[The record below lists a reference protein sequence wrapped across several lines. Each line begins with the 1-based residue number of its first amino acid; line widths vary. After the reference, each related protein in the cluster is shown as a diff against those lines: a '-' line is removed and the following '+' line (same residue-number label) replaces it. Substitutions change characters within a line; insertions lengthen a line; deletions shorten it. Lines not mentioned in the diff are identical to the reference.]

1 MSDPATQPTTLARVR
16 EIFAQPGFT
25 RFFSTRLVSQAGD
38 GIFQLATAD
47 LLLFDNPGTNPA
59 LTLAILSAVTLVPFS
74 IVSPFV
80 GVFIDRWERKT
91 ILQVVP
97 LIRAVLA
104 ATIALG
110 IGRNTQGFLFYAVV
124 LIVLS
129 ANRFFLATMSAVL
142 PQFVPE
148 DDLLVA
154 NSVAS
159 TGGSVSNV
167 IGLGIGSALA
177 ALVGGTRTAG
187 FAAIA
192 FAGGA
197 ILARGLNVH
206 RGLPKNTKPLSE
218 DIKDVIE
225 EMVDGVLR
233 LRSSAKATFALT
245 AVSVNQLLIGAMTGV
260 VATYFI
266 STLNL
271 GVGAVTAMLGVI
283 AAGIG
288 IGVAIVPAVARRVG
302 RERMIPL
309 SFGVVAITMLFVGA
323 TLSRAVVVA
332 SALLIGLAYAII
344 KIPVDTIVQEEMP
357 DSYRGRAFAAYDM
370 LFNISRVTGTAV
382 AAGLVAANSSPATSV
397 LLIGA
402 AYAAAAAFA
411 LNRTRRF
418 PGTRLPAAAAAGEPD
433 DAESEAPA
441 AQPAHEPVAPAEPIV
456 PAPVPSLTHVLADP
470 EPARPSGPFEVGE
483 LVTVRTYSGYR
494 ADEEPRAI
502 VVGGRDIPVERVEW
516 RAVEERLDRN
526 RRLIFVVRAGGVR
539 IRLAASEESS
549 RWEVERILPF
559 P

>member
-1 MSDPATQPTTLARVR
+1 MSDSASQPTTLARVR

-47 LLLFDNPGTNPA
+47 LLLFDNPGANPA

-97 LIRAVLA
+97 LLRALLA

-110 IGRNTQGFLFYAVV
+110 IGRNSQGFVFYVVV
-124 LIVLS
+124 LLVLS

-159 TGGSVSNV
+159 TGGSVVNV
-167 IGLGIGSALA
+167 AGLGIGSALA
-177 ALVGGTRTAG
+177 EIVGGTQTAG

-192 FAGGA
+192 FAGTA
-197 ILARGLNVH
+197 VLARGLRVH
-206 RGLPKNTKPLSE
+206 RGLPKNSKPLAQ
-218 DIKDVIE
+218 DVRDVIA
-225 EMVDGVLR
+225 EMVDGVAQ

-266 STLNL
+266 STLKL

-288 IGVAIVPAVARRVG
+288 IGVAIVPAVARRIG

-309 SFGVVAITMLFVGA
+309 SFAVVSATMLFVGA
-323 TLSRAVVVA
+323 TLSRTIVVA
-332 SALLIGLAYAII
+332 SALLLGLAYAII

-357 DSYRGRAFAAYDM
+357 DSFRGRAFAAYDM
-370 LFNISRVTGTAV
+370 LFNVSRVTGTV
-382 AAGLVAANSSPATSV
+382 IAALLVAVNSPPATSV
-397 LLIGA
+397 LLIGV
-402 AYAAAAAFA
+402 AYAAAAVFA
-411 LNRTRRF
+411 LRRTK
-418 PGTRLPAAAAAGEPD
+418 GLAARLEAPP
-433 DAESEAPA
+433 AESPLDMSAAPD
-441 AQPAHEPVAPAEPIV
+441 PETESFRVDSLEPPEPPAEPIV
-456 PAPVPSLTHVLADP
+456 PAPVPSLTHLPPPPV
-470 EPARPSGPFEVGE
+470 EVGE

-502 VVGGRDIPVERVEW
+502 VVGGREIPVDAVDW
-516 RAVEERLDRN
+516 RAVEERLDGT

-539 IRLAASEESS
+539 IRLASSEESS
-549 RWEVERILPF
+549 RWEVERVLTAK
-559 P
+559 